1 MIAANVTFLHKALSS
16 IVLPSALVVGLAGAI
31 GFQSGLLPKPAS
43 GDPVP
48 ATVSIPAGRLAYRES
63 GEFFRN
69 GVVVDAPMTK
79 TLQRSLEIMK
89 YQVSTESYDQCVT
102 QGGCIRRETS
112 TPSRDDFPATG
123 VSFDDATAYARWLS
137 ERTGEMWRLPT
148 IEELAFAA
156 GSKYPDD
163 ALGIDPGS
171 KNPAL
176 RWLADY
182 ERESARK
189 ASRLPHPQPYGS
201 FGENEYGLADFG
213 GNVWE
218 WTSTCLRRVT
228 LDRYSK
234 PISEIQSCGIY
245 IATGKHGAPLSA
257 FIREPKGGGCSVGAA
272 PDNVGFRLVRDKRW
286 YASLLF
292 AIHGR
297 SM

>member
-1 MIAANVTFLHKALSS
+1 MTIPKVALLHNALASIA
-16 IVLPSALVVGLAGAI
+16 LPFALVVGLASAI
-31 GFQSGLLPKPAS
+31 GFQSGLLPRRGAGGS
-43 GDPVP
+43 VPV
-48 ATVSIPAGRLAYRES
+48 TVSIPAGRLTYRES

-69 GVVVDAPMTK
+69 GMFVDAPMSETAQPS
-79 TLQRSLEIMK
+79 LQIMK
-89 YQVSTESYDQCVT
+89 YQVSAESYDLCVT
-102 QGGCIRRETS
+102 ERFCVRRETS
-112 TPSRDDFPATG
+112 TPSRADLPANG
-123 VSFDDATAYARWLS
+123 VSFDDAVAYARWLS
-137 ERTGEMWRLPT
+137 DKTGEIWRLPK

-156 GSKYPDD
+156 GSRYPDD

-182 ERESARK
+182 DRETARK
-189 ASRLPHPQPYGS
+189 ASRIPLPQRYGS
-201 FGENEYGLADFG
+201 FGENEHGLADFG

-234 PISEIQSCGIY
+234 PVSQVESCGIY
-245 IATGKHGAPLSA
+245 IAAGKHNAPLSA
-257 FIREPKGGGCSVGAA
+257 FIREPKGGGCSVGAP
-272 PDNVGFRLVRDKRW
+272 PDNVGFRLVREKRW

-292 AIHGR
+292 AISGW